1 MRCRLANSFTLT
13 LGIFPPKT
21 DMLVPELNLRVNG
34 GNVAIVQIYS
44 ADLEPGMYV
53 SGLDRPWLETPF
65 TLQGFRLESEE
76 EVQKLQQYCR
86 FVYVDTSQ
94 STQDEAILLRKV
106 RNRPKLRRPIGQL
119 FPDKKLKKYAD
130 VSNWEEE
137 YPRALKAVMVLSQGI
152 EVVFTKLAEKV
163 VLDMVTVKK
172 CVEPMIDSV
181 VRYPAACIWLARVK
195 QEDHYTYQHPLGSS
209 IWAVAL
215 GRQIGLSKT
224 DLRSLAIGG
233 LLFDIGKLS
242 LDPGLLETTIKLTER
257 EFDEVRSH
265 VKVGMEM
272 IRGTPLVNTDVIDM
286 IAHHHERFDGSGYPE
301 GLRGDDIP
309 VFARMAAIVDCYDA
323 VTSHR
328 GYAKAISPSEAVK
341 LLNDWKDVDFQG
353 ELVEEFI
360 QAVGIYPA
368 GTLVELS
375 SGEVGVVMAS
385 DSHRRLRPRVLLLL
399 DAEKNKLPTPRTV
412 DLAPDTRSVEG
423 AHLEILDSLEPNA
436 HGIDLGQ
443 VPI

>member
-1 MRCRLANSFTLT
+1 
-13 LGIFPPKT
+13 
-21 DMLVPELNLRVNG
+21 
-34 GNVAIVQIYS
+34 
-44 ADLEPGMYV
+44 MYV

-65 TLQGFRLESEE
+65 TLQGFQLETED
-76 EVQKLQQYCR
+76 EVRKLQEYCR
-86 FVYVDTSQ
+86 FVYVDTSL
-94 STQDEAILLRKV
+94 SSQDEAVLLRKV
-106 RNRPKLRRPIGQL
+106 RDRPKVRRPIGHL
-119 FPDKKLKKYAD
+119 FPDKTLKKYANQ
-130 VSNWEEE
+130 STWEEE
-137 YPRALKAVMVLSQGI
+137 YPRALRAVMVLSQGI
-152 EVVFTKLAEKV
+152 EVVFGKLAEKV
-163 VLDMVTVKK
+163 ILDMVTVKK

-224 DLRSLAIGG
+224 DLRSLAMGG
-233 LLFDIGKLS
+233 LLFDIGKLG
-242 LDPGLLETTIKLTER
+242 LDKDLLETTSKLTER
-257 EFDEVRSH
+257 EFDQVRGH
-265 VKVGMEM
+265 VKAGIEM

-286 IAHHHERFDGSGYPE
+286 IAHHHERHNGSGYPQ
-301 GLRGDDIP
+301 GLSGDDIP

-328 GYAKAISPSEAVK
+328 GYARAISPSEAVK
-341 LLNDWKDVDFQG
+341 LLNDWKDVDFEG

-385 DSHRRLRPRVLLLL
+385 DSGRRLRPRVLVLL
-399 DAEKNKLPTPRTV
+399 DADKNELSTPRSV
-412 DLAPDTRSVEG
+412 DLAPDSRGTEG